1 MTEFKFWL
9 LLLYILYVIYTILQY
24 NTIQLKFKCYL
35 IICKIWQNIR
45 KWWINDNKLKIIL
58 KIKKKDELRRIP
70 VPPHRMAPLRKNWEK
85 IVTTVV
91 ENMKMQIRMNTK
103 KKCVEL
109 KVFYILYNNRILNI
123 LKKKRPFKKL
133 LIF

>member
-1 MTEFKFWL
+1 M
-9 LLLYILYVIYTILQY
+9 
-24 NTIQLKFKCYL
+24 
-35 IICKIWQNIR
+35 
-45 KWWINDNKLKIIL
+45 KIIL